1 MMNFIFSK
9 KIEVIKNLLKSKI
22 DNIVNETTN
31 IVNLSSNNLD
41 ENTNVEQI
49 DYIKVVK
56 DNKLINLDV
65 NLFKEIIGLKKIEDV
80 FSFGDLKRFDLILD
94 KLKINNVIYKDN
106 KVYIVI
112 YNGDNNKNLLN
123 RIRYN
128 YDDKGKLIKLEYFYN
143 SKNSSD
149 KKAEKK
155 FIYDEDGK
163 LKSVTYTEF

>member
-1 MMNFIFSK
+1 MNFIFSK